1 MTVNVYHKH
10 TVVKDKAPDA
20 KQIELGEI
28 AICANQDS
36 PAIYIKDSADSIV
49 KVGADFDA
57 IEEDLKK
64 LNQLLTTL
72 ESLDGSN
79 VQKLIE
85 TLTAFNEDIEELKKS
100 SLLQKRNIE
109 ANEDRLDELEKFEL
123 VEGEGIDLDKS
134 KDGKITISATDTSDL
149 DDLEEKVED
158 HETRIVA
165 LRVNVEKN
173 EGNIEALQTTQVIAG
188 VDGGLIV
195 TQAKDTFAFTIE
207 IDKDWLD
214 EVIKAKAA
222 AYLMKDIGDNL
233 EPLS

>member
-79 VQKLIE
+79 VQKLID
-85 TLTAFNEDIEELKKS
+85 TLNEYNEEIDDLKKS
-100 SLLQKRNIE
+100 SVLQKKNIE
-109 ANEDRLDELEKFEL
+109 DNEKRLDELEKFEL
-123 VEGEGIDLDKS
+123 VEGDGIDLDKDR
-134 KDGKITISATDTSDL
+134 DGKITISATDSAEVDELNET
-149 DDLEEKVED
+149 VED
-158 HETRIVA
+158 HEKRIVA
-165 LRVNVEKN
+165 LRVNVEAN
-173 EGNIEALQTTQVIAG
+173 EDSIETLETTQVIAG

-214 EVIKAKAA
+214 ELIKAKAA

>member
-79 VQKLIE
+79 VQKLID
-85 TLTAFNEDIEELKKS
+85 TLNEYNEEIDDLKKS
-100 SLLQKRNIE
+100 SLLQKKNIE
-109 ANEDRLDELEKFEL
+109 DNEKRLDELEKFEL
-123 VEGEGIDLDKS
+123 VEGDGIDLDKDR
-134 KDGKITISATDTSDL
+134 DGKITISATDSAEVDELNET
-149 DDLEEKVED
+149 VED
-158 HETRIVA
+158 HEKRIVA
-165 LRVNVEKN
+165 LRVNVEAN
-173 EGNIEALQTTQVIAG
+173 EDSIETLETTQVIAG

-214 EVIKAKAA
+214 ELIKAKAA

>member
-79 VQKLIE
+79 VQKLID
-85 TLTAFNEDIEELKKS
+85 TLTAFNDDIAELKKS

-109 ANEDRLDELEKFEL
+109 ANENRLDELEKIEL

-149 DDLEEKVED
+149 DDLEEKVEN
-158 HETRIVA
+158 HEQRI
-165 LRVNVEKN
+165 EKN
-173 EGNIEALQTTQVIAG
+173 EGNIETLQTTQVIAG
-188 VDGGLIV
+188 IDGGLIV
-195 TQAKDTFAFTIE
+195 TQAENTFAFTIE

-214 EVIKAKAA
+214 ELIKAKAA
-222 AYLMKDIGDNL
+222 AYLMKNIGDNL
-233 EPLS
+233 EPLG